1 MLQQT
6 TCLLDIAGYTL
17 LIFGATLS
25 FRQIYGDTSCVLL
38 CDQALVI
45 LISGAVTIG
54 MSQYL
59 KEWESVT

>member
-6 TCLLDIAGYTL
+6 TSILDITGYTI

-25 FRQIYGDTSCVLL
+25 FRQIYGDSSCMLL
-38 CDQALVI
+38 CDEALVI
-45 LISGAVTIG
+45 LISGTVLIG
-54 MSQYL
+54 ISTYL